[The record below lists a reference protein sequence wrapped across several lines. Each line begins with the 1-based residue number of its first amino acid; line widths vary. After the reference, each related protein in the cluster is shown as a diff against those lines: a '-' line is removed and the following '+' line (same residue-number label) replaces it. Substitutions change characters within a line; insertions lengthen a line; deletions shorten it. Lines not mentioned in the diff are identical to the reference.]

1 MRLKNMT
8 SQKERTVIR
17 IILAIVFLIA
27 LVLLLPNFSQQP
39 QLTNDTST
47 HKEPQLIR
55 PNSPTLGPSNAKV
68 TIVEF
73 LDPESPGSAAAHSA
87 LKTILPE
94 FGDEV
99 KIVVRYFPLY
109 INSLLAIRA
118 TEAAG
123 EQGKYWEMQDVIFNR
138 QIEWGNSS
146 AFQTEAF
153 KSYAE
158 ELGLNLEQ
166 FNASFEQSDYSPK
179 IKQDHDDAVAFKV
192 SDTPVFFIN
201 GRRLENLSRDG
212 LRKFIKEQL
221 EQS

>member
-1 MRLKNMT
+1 MM
-8 SQKERTVIR
+8 SQKERTTFR
-17 IILAIVFLIA
+17 IVLVVGFLIA
-27 LVLLLPNFSQQP
+27 CTLLVSKINLDSEIKNAP
-39 QLTNDTST
+39 TNSN
-47 HKEPQLIR
+47 EPQLIR

-87 LKTILPE
+87 LKIILTE
-94 FGDEV
+94 FRSEV

-123 EQGKYWEMQDVIFNR
+123 ELGKYWEMQDLLFNK
-138 QIEWGNSS
+138 QSEWGNSS
-146 AFQTEAF
+146 AFQTEKF
-153 KSYAE
+153 KGYAE
-158 ELGLNLEQ
+158 ELGLSLEQ
-166 FNASFEQSDYSPK
+166 FNTSFEKSDHSSK

-201 GRRLENLSRDG
+201 GHRLENLSLDG

-221 EQS
+221 DQS